1 MKKRVLTAVIAALLV
16 VLLTACIPQTDIR
29 QDAPTQAAMLSENI
43 SPTEQVSPETT
54 IVPTQVAVLSESVSQ
69 TEQVHPEAASK
80 PTRPSS
86 TVEQTSP
93 QMIAEP
99 VFQNNPVRSAF
110 QRTLQTIHDELYW
123 PELPDAGEINLW
135 KPGTIEDEQ
144 FALFDVDGDGQE
156 ELLVSV
162 SNTNTAGMCE
172 IIYGYNPQTDGV
184 RVEAQ
189 NYVAVT
195 HYPGILKADAS
206 HNQGYAG
213 DILWPYTIQ
222 FYQEAKDTYED
233 AFYVDAWCKAI
244 ADYDPYAEM
253 PYPEDIDTEQDG
265 YVYLITE
272 NEQKQILNRT
282 DYQKWEAELFAQKEP
297 LTIPWQKMTTAN
309 ICLLNPN

>member
-69 TEQVHPEAASK
+69 TERLHPEAASE

-135 KPGTIEDEQ
+135 EPGTIEDEQ

-213 DILWPYTIQ
+213 DILWPYTLQ

-244 ADYDPYAEM
+244 TDYDPYAEM

-265 YVYLITE
+265 YVYLVTE

-309 ICLLNPN
+309 ICLLNPD

>member
-135 KPGTIEDEQ
+135 NPGTIEDEQ

-244 ADYDPYAEM
+244 TDYDPYAEM

-265 YVYLITE
+265 YVYLVTE

-309 ICLLNPN
+309 ICLLNPD

>member
-213 DILWPYTIQ
+213 DILWPYTLQ

-244 ADYDPYAEM
+244 TDYDPYAEM

-265 YVYLITE
+265 YVYLVTE

>member
-135 KPGTIEDEQ
+135 NPGTIEDEQ

-244 ADYDPYAEM
+244 TDYDPYAEM

-265 YVYLITE
+265 YVYLVTE